1 MPVTVAPEASV
12 KLVLEVNAPVA
23 VNAPSTL
30 SASLMLTMVE
40 SSELMDVPLNFNAP
54 KLILPVPL
62 GVIVMLPLVTP
73 VVIEK
78 LFTFRLAS
86 RVFISLSEPYNSTKL
101 SLILSKAVR
110 NGSPVPSFAVEPM
123 LIFCLVIAVIY

>member
-1 MPVTVAPEASV
+1 MANRVALEPNAPLSMPVTVAPEASV

-54 KLILPVPL
+54 KLILPVPF
-62 GVIVMLPLVTP
+62 GDTVMLPLVTP
-73 VVIEK
+73 VVIE
-78 LFTFRLAS
+78 
-86 RVFISLSEPYNSTKL
+86 
-101 SLILSKAVR
+101 
-110 NGSPVPSFAVEPM
+110 
-123 LIFCLVIAVIY
+123 